1 MNKLALFSIVSLL
14 LIPIG
19 YNAANAATWDITIP
33 TGAADPTNAEQRFFY
48 SPWEITI
55 QTYDKVQ
62 WGNGDTAAH
71 TVTSGNP
78 TDGPDG
84 TFDSSLIGP
93 GKLFTYKFM
102 QSGTFDYYCTVHPW
116 MTGTVNVKV
125 VEEFKVLHNV
135 GSDAGDGQTTF
146 DIEYLLD
153 KTLASAAVDE
163 NEKAVTFTMAGVGT
177 DDDVFVAKLP
187 KDLISGPLLV
197 WVDNQ
202 QITDFEQAEDG
213 GINTLTIPLTA
224 KSETVTILGT
234 SVVPEHIEMLYVF
247 LMFVLMMTVIQ
258 LKFKIFSTPFRTF

>member
-1 MNKLALFSIVSLL
+1 VNKLALFSIVSLL

-19 YNAANAATWDITIP
+19 YSAVNAATWDITIP

-71 TVTSGNP
+71 TITSGNP

-84 TFDSSLIGP
+84 TFDSSLLGP

-116 MTGTVNVKV
+116 MTGIVNVKV

-153 KTLASAAVDE
+153 KTLASAVVDE

-202 QITDFEQAEDG
+202 QITDFEQVEDG
-213 GINTLTIPLTA
+213 GINTLTIPLTS
-224 KSETVTILGT
+224 KSETVTIIGT
-234 SVVPEHIEMLYVF
+234 ALVPEFGQIAALIF
-247 LMFVLMMTVIQ
+247 AIATIATIIASA
-258 LKFKIFSTPFRTF
+258 KINIPKL

>member
-1 MNKLALFSIVSLL
+1 MNKLALFSIIGLL

-19 YNAANAATWDITIP
+19 YNAAFAKTWDITIP

-48 SPWEITI
+48 SPWEITV

-78 TDGPDG
+78 TDGSDG

-102 QSGTFDYYCTVHPW
+102 ESGTFDYYCTVHPW
-116 MTGTVNVKV
+116 MTGTVNVKA

-177 DDDVFVAKLP
+177 DEDVFVVKLA
-187 KDLISGPLLV
+187 KDLVSGPLLV

-202 QITDFEQAEDG
+202 QTTDFEQTDEG

-224 KSETVTILGT
+224 KSETVTIIGT
-234 SVVPEHIEMLYVF
+234 SVVPEFGPIT
-247 LMFVLMMTVIQ
+247 VLILAVAIISTIVASA
-258 LKFKIFSTPFRTF
+258 KITIPKL